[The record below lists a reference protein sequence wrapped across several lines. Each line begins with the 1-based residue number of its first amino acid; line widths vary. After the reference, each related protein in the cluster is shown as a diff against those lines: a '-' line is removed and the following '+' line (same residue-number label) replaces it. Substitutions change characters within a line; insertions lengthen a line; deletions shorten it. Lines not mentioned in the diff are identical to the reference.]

1 MVKLK
6 GLDVSHWQGNVNW
19 SKVKANA
26 DFVFVKCS
34 EGSSYVDP
42 NFVSNVKEAA
52 AAGLKVGAYHYAT
65 FNDVASAKEQAN
77 YFLSKVKGL
86 TLTYP
91 LVLDLEEDKKKAG
104 KQQLTDAAIAF
115 LEVLEGAGYFAIIYS
130 NPHFFN
136 NELDLSRLKPY
147 AKWLADYSGKMDLQ
161 ADVWQYTQSGKID
174 GITGNV
180 DLNTCY
186 RDFALEIS
194 LMNKSAHA
202 AVKPEYHTVIKG
214 EIASKIAA
222 KHKISLDQLDKL
234 NPSVKDWN
242 LIYPNQKLRVK

>member
-104 KQQLTDAAIAF
+104 KQQLTMRQ
-115 LEVLEGAGYFAIIYS
+115 L
-130 NPHFFN
+130 
-136 NELDLSRLKPY
+136 LSWKCWKVP
-147 AKWLADYSGKMDLQ
+147 D
-161 ADVWQYTQSGKID
+161 
-174 GITGNV
+174 
-180 DLNTCY
+180 
-186 RDFALEIS
+186 IS
-194 LMNKSAHA
+194 PSSIPILISSTMN
-202 AVKPEYHTVIKG
+202 
-214 EIASKIAA
+214 
-222 KHKISLDQLDKL
+222 
-234 NPSVKDWN
+234 
-242 LIYPNQKLRVK
+242 